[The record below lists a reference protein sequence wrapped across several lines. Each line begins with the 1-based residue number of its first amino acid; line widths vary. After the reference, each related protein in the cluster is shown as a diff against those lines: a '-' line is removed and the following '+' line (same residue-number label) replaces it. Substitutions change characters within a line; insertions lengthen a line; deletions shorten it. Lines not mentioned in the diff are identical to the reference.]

1 MPELSKNA
9 LFEELFDILPFAV
22 YIVDVQNYRIVY
34 ANRQMRTIAGEQ
46 CLEGRICYK
55 QIFKVERPCL
65 HCKISELV
73 EGGRPNQQTVMFEL
87 FNETNDRWY
96 QMQEKAITWSD
107 GRTVKYALAVEINQ
121 LKMIQNNLAEAHA
134 ELALKN
140 KELERLSVLDNLTGL
155 YNRAKLEEVMDYE
168 LKRAHRTQR
177 PFSLIL
183 LDIDDF
189 KKVNDELG
197 HLAGDNVLEELAGLL
212 RNSIRETDLV
222 FRWGGEELLIFAPET
237 DSSGIMQLS
246 RNLLHLVAGHDFS
259 CQRRIT
265 ISLGAT
271 TLASREESRTEIL
284 SRADRALYLSKAE
297 GKNTCNYL

>member
-1 MPELSKNA
+1 MPNLSKNA
-9 LFEELFDILPFAV
+9 LFEELFDIVPFAV
-22 YIVDVQNYRIVY
+22 YIVDVRNYRIVY
-34 ANRQMRTIAGEQ
+34 ANRQMRHVAEEDS
-46 CLEGRICYK
+46 LEDRVCYEH
-55 QIFKVERPCL
+55 IFKLDRPCV
-65 HCKISELV
+65 HCKINELV

-87 FNETNDRWY
+87 FNETNDKWY
-96 QMQEKAITWSD
+96 QMQEKAISWSD

-177 PFSLIL
+177 PFSVIL

-189 KKVNDELG
+189 KQVNDELG
-197 HLAGDNVLEELAGLL
+197 HLAGDNVLRELAEILQ
-212 RNSIRETDLV
+212 NSIRETDLV
-222 FRWGGEELLIFAPET
+222 FRWGGEELLVFAPET
-237 DSSGIMQLS
+237 DSSGIRKLS
-246 RNLLHLVAGHDFS
+246 RNLLHLVAGHGFS

-271 TLASREESRTEIL
+271 TMAAEDCHADIIA
-284 SRADRALYLSKAE
+284 RADKALYTSKAE
-297 GKNTCNYL
+297 GKNTCNFL